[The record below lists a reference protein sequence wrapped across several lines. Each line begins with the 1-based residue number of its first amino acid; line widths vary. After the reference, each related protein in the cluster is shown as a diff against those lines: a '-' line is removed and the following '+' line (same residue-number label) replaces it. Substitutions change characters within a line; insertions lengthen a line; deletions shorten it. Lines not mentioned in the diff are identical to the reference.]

1 MIARLVYPV
10 AMAEPLLTVG
20 WREWVALPALG
31 IARIKVKVDTGARTS
46 ALHTFAS
53 EPFDREGEA
62 WVRFGIH
69 PVQGR
74 NPAEHWCEAR
84 VLDQRLVTDSGGR
97 SEPRLVIE
105 TPITLGGRTWPI
117 EITLAARDTMR
128 FRMLL
133 GRTAMVGRLVVN
145 PAASYLTRK
154 RRP

>member
-1 MIARLVYPV
+1 
-10 AMAEPLLTVG
+10 MAEPLLTVG

-31 IARIKVKVDTGARTS
+31 ISRIKVKVDTGARTS

-53 EPFDREGEA
+53 EPFDKDGEA

-97 SEPRLVIE
+97 RSRSA
-105 TPITLGGRTWPI
+105 
-117 EITLAARDTMR
+117 AAR
-128 FRMLL
+128 
-133 GRTAMVGRLVVN
+133 GRSRSRSPRVIRC
-145 PAASYLTRK
+145 ASACCSGAPR
-154 RRP
+154 

>member
-1 MIARLVYPV
+1 MIPRLVYPV

-31 IARIKVKVDTGARTS
+31 ISRIKVKVDTGARTS

-53 EPFDREGEA
+53 EPFDKDGEA

-97 SEPRLVIE
+97 S
-105 TPITLGGRTWPI
+105 WPI
-117 EITLAARDTMR
+117 EITLAARDSMR

-133 GRTAMVGRLVVN
+133 GRTAMSGRLVVN